1 MTDLNATLI
10 AFFAEADA
18 KVLADSITRIEAN
31 YQRAVAFQ
39 NSAEAKAL
47 DTWTRY
53 DRIFNLA
60 GGKTWWQALSGRN
73 QAGRTQIITK
83 NCAAVAAKRN
93 HTIIA
98 KLAKNGITEIG
109 AAEVVY
115 TKDGFNGVFQVAGKR
130 VEIRTIYAGGYNIQ
144 CLHLRVLTY
153 VK

>member
-1 MTDLNATLI
+1 MTDLTATLT

-18 KVLADSITRIEAN
+18 KVLADSIVRIEAN
-31 YQRAVAFQ
+31 FQRAVAFQ
-39 NSAEAKAL
+39 NSDEAKVL

-53 DRIFNLA
+53 SRIFNLA

-73 QAGRTQIITK
+73 QAGRAELITK

-93 HTIIA
+93 QTIIN

-109 AAEVVY
+109 SAEVVR
-115 TKDGFNGVFQVAGKR
+115 TSDGFNGIFKVAGKR

-153 VK
+153 VN